1 MEESGSTVQPPRPN
15 ADPQQPQ
22 PTDNERPANNS
33 PQEND
38 DDDDDDA
45 EAANKFLN
53 ELMYSFASYHAI
65 VVPVSITMIVAALLV
80 VYINTDETRAAGEAS
95 FANTYEV
102 FDLEED
108 NSTQNLAVS
117 LANTLI
123 IVSVICI
130 MTFVVV
136 LLYKYRCMKIL
147 FGYMILATSTLL
159 GYFSSQIWTIAID
172 IYNLR
177 IDKISFYFILYNFAA
192 VGTVAIFY
200 SKGFPRWVSQGYLIA
215 SSVILAWQLSYF
227 NEWTAWTLLVM
238 LALYDLFAVLSPCGP
253 LKALVHQ
260 MQRPDAPEMPGLL
273 YEANLPANVR
283 RPNRSRPQ
291 PQATPATTEESPPSR
306 SQEAPSRTE
315 RVPNDETMGSS
326 LAPLPNVSIQ
336 SESSSQPSETV
347 ATSISMTRSTTGDI
361 ELSSVPKRS
370 NDRPASRESVELTL
384 PPPYASAESTSTTS
398 PAETPASTD
407 VESSYPTGKVALA
420 VAKVY
425 KLKVIDDEGV
435 LRLRGQRRED
445 AQRVYTPEDIRARQ
459 WTPKQLKTDVTVVFP
474 RRGGCIERA
483 EPRKRGEGPQYIV
496 YNRDRL
502 VLRTFVVNDKGE
514 LFQVVEKSGD
524 DDPTDNTIKLGLVSS
539 AGMDT
544 VRSSISEISHHLF
557 SFVFP
562 G

>member
-1 MEESGSTVQPPRPN
+1 MESGGTAQLPRPN
-15 ADPQQPQ
+15 ADSQQPQ
-22 PTDNERPANNS
+22 PTNDERPANS
-33 PQEND
+33 PQGND
-38 DDDDDDA
+38 DD
-45 EAANKFLN
+45 EAQVSQKFLN

-65 VVPVSITMIVAALLV
+65 VAPVSITMILAALLV

-95 FANTYEV
+95 FANTYEA

-108 NSTQNLAVS
+108 NAGQNLAVS
-117 LANTLI
+117 LVNTLI

-147 FGYMILATSTLL
+147 FGYMIVATTTLL
-159 GYFSSQIWTIAID
+159 GYFSSQMWRIAID

-200 SKGFPRWVSQGYLIA
+200 GKGFPRFISQGYLIA

-273 YEANLPANVR
+273 YEANLPIDVR
-283 RPNRSRPQ
+283 RPNRPQQQRPQANTEASPASRPQ
-291 PQATPATTEESPPSR
+291 EATATTERMS
-306 SQEAPSRTE
+306 
-315 RVPNDETMGSS
+315 NDENIGSS

-336 SESSSQPSETV
+336 SESSQPSDDPLTV
-347 ATSISMTRSTTGDI
+347 APPISMTRSTITGEI
-361 ELSSVPKRS
+361 EMLSFPRRS
-370 NDRPASRESVELTL
+370 NERPASRESVELTL
-384 PPPYASAESTSTTS
+384 PPPESAESTTS
-398 PAETPASTD
+398 PAETPQSD
-407 VESSYPTGKVALA
+407 VESLPTGKVALA

-435 LRLRGQRRED
+435 LRQRGQRREE
-445 AQRVYTPEDIRARQ
+445 AQRVYTPEDVRARQ
-459 WTPKQLKTDVTVVFP
+459 WTPKQLKADVTVVFP
-474 RRGGCIERA
+474 RRGGRIERA
-483 EPRKRGEGPQYIV
+483 DPRKRGEGPQYIV
-496 YNRDRL
+496 YNRDRQI
-502 VLRTFVVNDKGE
+502 LRTFVVNDRGE
-514 LFQVVEKSGD
+514 LFQVVERSGE
-524 DDPTDNTIKLGLVSS
+524 DDPKDNTIKLGLVSS
-539 AGMDT
+539 ARMYT
-544 VRSSISEISHHLF
+544 VRSSLFPESHMIF
-557 SFVFP
+557 SLRVY
-562 G
+562 

>member
-1 MEESGSTVQPPRPN
+1 MEESSGGTVQLPPRPN
-15 ADPQQPQ
+15 ADSQQP
-22 PTDNERPANNS
+22 TNNERPANNT
-33 PQEND
+33 PQGND
-38 DDDDDDA
+38 DEDDA
-45 EAANKFLN
+45 QAAHKFLN

-95 FANTYEV
+95 FANTYEA
-102 FDLEED
+102 FDLEEG
-108 NSTQNLAVS
+108 NSSQNLAVS

-147 FGYMILATSTLL
+147 FGYMILATTTLL
-159 GYFSSQIWTIAID
+159 GYFSQQMWSIAID

-177 IDKISFYFILYNFAA
+177 IDKISFYLILYNFAA
-192 VGTVAIFY
+192 VGTAAIFY
-200 SKGFPRWVSQGYLIA
+200 GKGFPRFVSQGYLIA
-215 SSVILAWQLSYF
+215 SSVMLAWQLSYF

-273 YEANLPANVR
+273 YEANLPIDVR
-283 RPNRSRPQ
+283 RPNRLRSQ
-291 PQATPATTEESPPSR
+291 QQATPANTEATPASSPPQ
-306 SQEAPSRTE
+306 QEAPAVTTE
-315 RVPNDETMGSS
+315 RVSNDENIGSS

-336 SESSSQPSETV
+336 SETSQPSDDPETV
-347 ATSISMTRSTTGDI
+347 APPIFMTRSTTGEI
-361 ELSSVPKRS
+361 EMSVPKQRS
-370 NDRPASRESVELTL
+370 NHEQRPASRESVELAL
-384 PPPYASAESTSTTS
+384 PPPESTESTSR
-398 PAETPASTD
+398 PAETPESD
-407 VESSYPTGKVALA
+407 VESLPTGKVALA

-435 LRLRGQRRED
+435 LRPRGQRREE
-445 AQRVYTPEDIRARQ
+445 AQRVYTPEDVRARQ

-474 RRGGCIERA
+474 RRGGRIERA

-496 YNRDRL
+496 HNRDGQ

-514 LFQVVEKSGD
+514 LFQVVQKSGQ
-524 DDPTDNTIKLGLVSS
+524 DDPKDNTIKLGLVS
-539 AGMDT
+539 G
-544 VRSSISEISHHLF
+544 VRMNM
-557 SFVFP
+557 V
-562 G
+562 